1 MWSPVKAVC
10 MFDQG
15 LPWQVIERDR
25 VFGSLLR
32 KARLDSEENRLNM
45 RLEALSQCSLFL
57 RVVSSLAETVTCC
70 AKDSYLLRV
79 D

>member
-57 RVVSSLAETVTCC
+57 RVVAVW
-70 AKDSYLLRV
+70 LRQSNAV
-79 D
+79 PRTPIS